1 METNNKSKL
10 PYFLIGVGVA
20 AVTALLFA
28 LRAGEDTR
36 KYLRERGSQGLDTL
50 NQQGRKLRDTAKKIV
65 QKGTGTLRGH
75 STPPDTPSEA
85 EREAYE
91 QQKRDNLGG

>member
-1 METNNKSKL
+1 METNDKSKL
-10 PYFLIGVGVA
+10 PYFLIGVGAA

-36 KYLRERGSQGLDTL
+36 KYLRERGSQSLDTL

-65 QKGTGTLRGH
+65 QKGTGTLRDH
-75 STPPDTPSEA
+75 PAPVEASSEA
-85 EREAYE
+85 ETEAYE
-91 QQKRDNLGG
+91 QQKRDNMGG